1 MRTIAVSINKGGV
14 GKTSLVK
21 MLATAAADAGL
32 AVMILDM
39 DTQQNSVSWRKRR
52 DAQQKNPLP
61 LAKFATEIDLNDE
74 LKRAEKAGCDLVF
87 IDTPPGRSTE
97 AMAACEAADMVV
109 IPFWNDQDA
118 YEGVTKTALMVK
130 RLGKEAV
137 GVLNFATPNSKS
149 HEETAREV
157 LKAIGLQMAPVALHR
172 YDVHRLANIKGLT
185 AQESEPKSA
194 AADEIKQLW
203 KWFSATL
210 QMGKGASVHKKGAA

>member
-14 GKTSLVK
+14 GKTTLVK
-21 MLATAAADAGL
+21 MLATTAAADGL

-52 DAQQKNPLP
+52 DLQQNDPLP
-61 LAKFATEIDLNDE
+61 LAKFTTEKDLQDE
-74 LKRAEKAGCDLVF
+74 LERAEKAGCDLVL

-97 AMAACEAADMVV
+97 AMAACDAADLIL

-118 YEGVTKTALMVK
+118 YEGVTKTALMAK
-130 RLGKEAV
+130 RLGKEAI
-137 GVLNFATPNSKS
+137 GILNFATPNSKS

-157 LKAIGLQMAPVALHR
+157 LKAIGIPMAPVALHR

-185 AQESEPKSA
+185 AQESDPKGSA
-194 AADEIKQLW
+194 ATEIKELW
-203 KWFSATL
+203 NWFSANV
-210 QMGKGASVHKKGAA
+210 QNSKRAIVHKGAA